1 MNLLKSLAAVSSM
14 TMFSRVL
21 GFARDAIVARIFGA
35 GMATDAFF
43 VAFKL
48 PNLLR
53 RIFAE
58 GAFSRAFV
66 PILAEYKSKQG
77 EDATRVF
84 VSYVSGLLTLALA
97 VVTVAGMLAAP
108 WVIMVTAP
116 GFADT
121 ADKFALTS
129 QLLKITFPYI
139 LLISHG
145 VAGGSDS
152 EYVEPLLN
160 SGVCPDIAQYQYDW
174 FRAVCR
180 TVL

>member
-14 TMFSRVL
+14 ALFSRVL
-21 GFARDAIVARIFGA
+21 GFAGEAIVARVFGA

-58 GAFSRAFV
+58 GAFSQAFV
-66 PILAEYKSKQG
+66 PILAEYKAKQG
-77 EDATRVF
+77 EEATQVF
-84 VSYVSGLLTLALA
+84 VAYVSGLLTLALA
-97 VVTVAGMLAAP
+97 VVTVLGMLAAP
-108 WVIMVTAP
+108 WVIMITAP

-129 QLLKITFPYI
+129 ALLRVTFQY
-139 LLISHG
+139 LESLFG
-145 VAGGSDS
+145 
-152 EYVEPLLN
+152 
-160 SGVCPDIAQYQYDW
+160 SGVCAHAAEYQHA
-174 FRAVCR
+174 RLCAVCR
-180 TVL
+180 TAL

>member
-1 MNLLKSLAAVSSM
+1 M
-14 TMFSRVL
+14 
-21 GFARDAIVARIFGA
+21 
-35 GMATDAFF
+35 
-43 VAFKL
+43 
-48 PNLLR
+48 LR

-121 ADKFALTS
+121 ADKFALTT
-129 QLLKITFPYI
+129 QLLQITFPYI
-139 LLISHG
+139 LLISPHRWWG
-145 VAGGSDS
+145 YFEYPEPFLDS
-152 EYVEPLLN
+152 
-160 SGVCPDIAQYQYDW
+160 GICPD
-174 FRAVCR
+174 V
-180 TVL
+180 T